1 MTDVNSCDIEALY
14 QQHCGQVSACFETNN
29 SHINDGTV
37 VNGFTPATVAS
48 EFGIDGNANLDRL
61 TIVLRDSTPE
71 GAINHYT
78 DSRIAA
84 RESEYLCAQISSH
97 ITAVCN
103 GEIVDFESVVVFDL
117 YIKPEG
123 LDVLVQRTVV
133 APRNSDTPSPRF
145 NQARPQ

>member
-1 MTDVNSCDIEALY
+1 MTDVNSCDIEALC

-37 VNGFTPATVAS
+37 VNGFAPATVAS
-48 EFGIDGNANLDRL
+48 EFGIDGNVNLDRL

-71 GAINHYT
+71 GAVNHYA
-78 DSRIAA
+78 DSRVVA
-84 RESEYLCAQISSH
+84 RESEYPRVQMASH
-97 ITAVCN
+97 ITAVRN
-103 GEIVDFESVVVFDL
+103 EEIVDFESVVVFDL

>member
-1 MTDVNSCDIEALY
+1 MI
-14 QQHCGQVSACFETNN
+14 
-29 SHINDGTV
+29 
-37 VNGFTPATVAS
+37 NGFVPAAMAS
-48 EFGIDGNANLDRL
+48 DFDIGGNVNLDRL

-84 RESEYLCAQISSH
+84 RESEYLCAQMSSH

-103 GEIVDFESVVVFDL
+103 EEIVDFEPVVVFDL

>member
-1 MTDVNSCDIEALY
+1 MNSRHTEALF
-14 QQHCGQVSACFETNN
+14 QQHCSQVSACFETNN
-29 SHINDGTV
+29 SYINGGAV
-37 VNGFTPATVAS
+37 INGFVPAAMAS
-48 EFGIDGNANLDRL
+48 DFDIGGNVNLDRL

-103 GEIVDFESVVVFDL
+103 EEIVDFESVVVFDVHVT
-117 YIKPEG
+117 PG
-123 LDVLVQRTVV
+123 GPDVLLRQTVV
-133 APRNSDTPSPRF
+133 AYVTVIFYCRYF
-145 NQARPQ
+145 

>member
-1 MTDVNSCDIEALY
+1 MNSCHTKALC

-29 SHINDGTV
+29 SHINDGKV
-37 VNGFTPATVAS
+37 VNGFAPATVAS
-48 EFGIDGNANLDRL
+48 EFDIDGNVNLDRL

-71 GAINHYT
+71 GAVNHYT
-78 DSRIAA
+78 DSRVVA
-84 RESEYLCAQISSH
+84 RESEYPRVQMASH
-97 ITAVCN
+97 ITAVRN
-103 GEIVDFESVVVFDL
+103 EEIVDFESVVVFDL

>member
-1 MTDVNSCDIEALY
+1 MNSCHTKALC

-29 SHINDGTV
+29 SHINDGKV
-37 VNGFTPATVAS
+37 VNGFAPATVAS
-48 EFGIDGNANLDRL
+48 EFDIDGNVNLDRL

-71 GAINHYT
+71 GAVNHYT
-78 DSRIAA
+78 DSRVVA
-84 RESEYLCAQISSH
+84 RESEYPRVQMASH
-97 ITAVCN
+97 ITAVRN
-103 GEIVDFESVVVFDL
+103 EEIVDFESVVVFDL

-123 LDVLVQRTVV
+123 LDVLVQRTMV

>member
-1 MTDVNSCDIEALY
+1 MATFQRVLK
-14 QQHCGQVSACFETNN
+14 TNN

-37 VNGFTPATVAS
+37 VNGFAPATVAS
-48 EFGIDGNANLDRL
+48 EFDIDGNVSLDRL

-103 GEIVDFESVVVFDL
+103 EEIVDFESVVVFDVHVT
-117 YIKPEG
+117 PG
-123 LDVLVQRTVV
+123 GPDVLLRRTVV
-133 APRNSDTPSPRF
+133 AYVTVIFYCRYF
-145 NQARPQ
+145 